1 MNSKILFAYVAFLA
15 ILQFLALDITLPI
28 FVTLTSFFDTTPGD
42 VQQSASA
49 YLLGMA
55 AGQVLWGALSDTFG
69 RRSILMVSLGI
80 FSLATLACTIVPT
93 IEWLWAARFI
103 QAVGVCAPAAIWQS
117 ILVDTCEAHRRDIV
131 FAWVFPITALSP
143 IFMPM
148 VGAFL
153 LETAGFESTF
163 LFTAGVGI
171 FLLTMTIIWLKETL
185 PVHKRHPL
193 AFHTYIKHAMNLMT
207 CPVFMG
213 NTGLICLSS
222 ASFYVFLTEFP
233 FVVDR
238 VGLSE
243 AAMGPLIIPQT
254 ILFMIG
260 GALSAWMARTWGKT
274 NALLYVTLL
283 AIAGAVMLCASV
295 MLYPL
300 TSVWQ
305 VLAPYAVTA
314 FSNGAIYPLAFSL
327 IFEVHDDKA
336 GTAAG
341 WVAFYLALM
350 GFVGAF
356 FMGLF
361 SSWGEVGMAILVL
374 AFYVL
379 CLGSWMLAAL
389 FLKRHATH

>member
-1 MNSKILFAYVAFLA
+1 MNLKILFGYVALLA

-28 FVTLTSFFDTTPGD
+28 FVTLTSYFQTTAGD

-69 RRSILMVSLGI
+69 RRSILIVSLGI
-80 FSLATLACTIVPT
+80 FTLATLACTLVPS
-93 IEWLWAARFI
+93 IEWLWVARFI
-103 QAVGVCAPAAIWQS
+103 QAVGVCAPAALWQS
-117 ILVDTCEAHRRDIV
+117 ILVDTHEAHRRDIV
-131 FAWVFPITALSP
+131 FAWIFPITALSP

-153 LETAGFESTF
+153 LERVGFESTF
-163 LFTAGVGI
+163 VFTAAVGV
-171 FLLTMTIIWLKETL
+171 FLLVMTFLWLKETL

-193 AFHTYIKHAMNLMT
+193 ALHTYIKHALNLMS

-233 FVVDR
+233 FVLDR

-243 AAMGPLIIPQT
+243 SAMGPLIIPQT
-254 ILFMIG
+254 IIFMLG
-260 GALSAWMARTWGKT
+260 GALSAWMARAWGKRK
-274 NALLYVTLL
+274 ALLYVTLL
-283 AIAGAVMLCASV
+283 AILGGVALCASV
-295 MLYPL
+295 MLHPL
-300 TSVWQ
+300 SSVWQ
-305 VLAPYAVTA
+305 VLIPYAVTA

-361 SSWGEVGMAILVL
+361 SAWGEVGMALLVL
-374 AFYVL
+374 GFYVL
-379 CLGSWMLAAL
+379 CLVSWMLATL
-389 FLKRHATH
+389 FSEKHVTH